1 MYKCNNEAAFTLNAI
16 FLFSSRNY
24 VENDHIILS
33 AGVLGK
39 NSIPG
44 PWSVYQHDSHI
55 LLCRVSFKFCII
67 CLLEYMEGGNMLKK
81 RVGVRF
87 VNWFEIC
94 LNLKLLY
101 NFFQK
106 KKKNFHIIKNDRITQ
121 VIRIYRVMTLT
132 RSSIVNTDM
141 TLLDYKFIEKNYIP
155 Y

>member
-1 MYKCNNEAAFTLNAI
+1 
-16 FLFSSRNY
+16 
-24 VENDHIILS
+24 
-33 AGVLGK
+33 
-39 NSIPG
+39 
-44 PWSVYQHDSHI
+44 
-55 LLCRVSFKFCII
+55 
-67 CLLEYMEGGNMLKK
+67 MEGGNMLKK